1 MNQAA
6 AIADLGAIQEEFYE
20 LEVWQWQ
27 WQGVVAVW
35 QHALQRKLDEFCTKH
50 LQPSNVPP
58 SNGVIDVPPSNDVI
72 CETTVE
78 ERKVLSCSGCADTGI
93 AWLAQCAR
101 EAMAEAAIASTLQ
114 EPATDPKNVVK
125 AYKAVMAA
133 DPSSAKVARLLRDL
147 LVLTVCTNDG
157 PWTNAS
163 VETAMNEG
171 FGRPVRD
178 MDNDF
183 MAKVM
188 LAYNTMHRAAQN
200 SQALEKAVKTLAC
213 SLCKKIRDDLLAA
226 YILLYKKNATL
237 DVESEASTQD

>member
-1 MNQAA
+1 MNESA
-6 AIADLGAIQEEFYE
+6 AIADLGAIQAEFYE

-35 QHALQRKLDEFCTKH
+35 QHELQRNLHLFFMTH

-114 EPATDPKNVVK
+114 EPATDPKNVAK

-133 DPSSAKVARLLRDL
+133 DPSSAKVTRLLRDL

-157 PWTNAS
+157 PWTNTS
-163 VETAMNEG
+163 I
-171 FGRPVRD
+171 
-178 MDNDF
+178 
-183 MAKVM
+183 K
-188 LAYNTMHRAAQN
+188 
-200 SQALEKAVKTLAC
+200 
-213 SLCKKIRDDLLAA
+213 
-226 YILLYKKNATL
+226 
-237 DVESEASTQD
+237 